1 MNAHEAYPPL
11 PPSPEIP
18 SEPLAPSRTSRA
30 PPYIRTS
37 FSSRYARP
45 QSQSAHTTP
54 SDALPMIT
62 SPSAPSLRHHSQS
75 RGHRYSKSINSGD
88 NPPPLPL
95 PSEAI
100 DAGYASNNECSDN
113 RTEAIIRQWR
123 TKRHESDPGL
133 LGKSR
138 EKNET
143 SPSLPVSPKS
153 GKPRTQIN
161 VLKDN
166 PRIWTPSQLAQYLL
180 TALRFKPNQSSE
192 TVPVPKP
199 VAQDIAN
206 FVVKYKLNGRV
217 FLRLQDKDIEEMGIN
232 QLWRTVLMSSSLELR
247 KSLLKGR
254 IWGFGCDNVEECSDQ
269 PTLEHG
275 RRVPSTVLER
285 EETSNRKSASVYSE
299 PAPLYKSQDL
309 NTLRSG
315 GYIPPSSPTLT
326 FNSDASNYIAS
337 YRSTRPRAESISSV
351 ASSSAGR
358 VREIVQNLERA
369 ASSSEDA
376 ISGNE
381 DAGFASSEVTSESD
395 EDHESRLDA
404 NSRNLSY
411 AIDGPTKNEATHPQ
425 LSTPQSNGVS
435 AVDSPVASHTSKT
448 SRTSTSDF
456 IETPSSPSSMDLLAV
471 AQSRELPNLSRK
483 DFSNSMTKNILA
495 EEPTI
500 EALLGEEGNAY
511 EGRPRATSWG
521 AKAWEEEFLGGTSR
535 RVPAIEI
542 PKTSAKPLA
551 DIGRTQ
557 EMITVPRSVWDTLCR
572 RLDDTER
579 RIALLEM
586 QEAERKGEVELLTGW
601 NFSDDPN
608 IPRAKSPGSFSVVT
622 LSPYLVIVGVGV
634 CALVAEYVFG
644 HMAGRR
650 SRS

>member
-1 MNAHEAYPPL
+1 
-11 PPSPEIP
+11 
-18 SEPLAPSRTSRA
+18 
-30 PPYIRTS
+30 
-37 FSSRYARP
+37 
-45 QSQSAHTTP
+45 
-54 SDALPMIT
+54 
-62 SPSAPSLRHHSQS
+62 
-75 RGHRYSKSINSGD
+75 
-88 NPPPLPL
+88 
-95 PSEAI
+95 
-100 DAGYASNNECSDN
+100 
-113 RTEAIIRQWR
+113 
-123 TKRHESDPGL
+123 
-133 LGKSR
+133 
-138 EKNET
+138 
-143 SPSLPVSPKS
+143 
-153 GKPRTQIN
+153 
-161 VLKDN
+161 
-166 PRIWTPSQLAQYLL
+166 
-180 TALRFKPNQSSE
+180 
-192 TVPVPKP
+192 
-199 VAQDIAN
+199 
-206 FVVKYKLNGRV
+206 
-217 FLRLQDKDIEEMGIN
+217 MGIN

-448 SRTSTSDF
+448 SRASTSDF

-622 LSPYLVIVGVGV
+622 LSPYLVIVGGEGL
-634 CALVAEYVFG
+634 ALDG
-644 HMAGRR
+644 QQLMD
-650 SRS
+650 